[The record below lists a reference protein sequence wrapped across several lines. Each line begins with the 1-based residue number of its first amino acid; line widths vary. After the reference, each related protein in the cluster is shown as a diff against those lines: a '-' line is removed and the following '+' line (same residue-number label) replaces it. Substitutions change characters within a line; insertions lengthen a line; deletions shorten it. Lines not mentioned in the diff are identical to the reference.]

1 MEGESGETSGCGG
14 SEVVAGEESQGTT
27 MNSVLRNKLDS
38 RNARLWQAVDPDHLI
53 EEAELKVQAREHEVT
68 SARAPR

>member
-1 MEGESGETSGCGG
+1 
-14 SEVVAGEESQGTT
+14 

-38 RNARLWQAVDPDHLI
+38 RNARLMQAVDPDHLI